1 MSDWS
6 KGKQTRVL
14 ALLALIIC
22 LVASF
27 LTFEWTQV
35 YLGAVRVS
43 DPEWMVSRLSKTLTS
58 ILVFVLAW
66 SAGRDGLDPTD
77 THKLRLAF
85 VAILTGDLLFLL
97 DEIHPAFDYPAILA
111 FLVGHVLIIL
121 RNGQG
126 LRDYLAGGRSL
137 VTEMLAAVGILLGT
151 AILFVF
157 TLLEHLWG
165 SPMLYMIL
173 VYAIVLDAS
182 LWTGWISLRTGR
194 FPRRNALLIAIGASC
209 FFIGDY
215 LVGFNLS
222 LEPSMARVVTVFLTW
237 LFYAPSIT
245 LFALSG
251 YRWDDAVVATC

>member
-1 MSDWS
+1 M
-6 KGKQTRVL
+6 
-14 ALLALIIC
+14 
-22 LVASF
+22 
-27 LTFEWTQV
+27 
-35 YLGAVRVS
+35 RVS
-43 DPEWMVSRLSKTLTS
+43 DPEWMVSRLSKTLT
-58 ILVFVLAW
+58 LDPVFVLAW

-126 LRDYLAGGRSL
+126 LRDYLAVLTRCTETL
-137 VTEMLAAVGILLGT
+137 VAVGILLGT

-173 VYAIVLDAS
+173 VYAIVLDVS
-182 LWTGWISLRTGR
+182 LWTRVDQPAHR
-194 FPRRNALLIAIGASC
+194 P
-209 FFIGDY
+209 
-215 LVGFNLS
+215 LS
-222 LEPSMARVVTVFLTW
+222 
-237 LFYAPSIT
+237 AP
-245 LFALSG
+245 
-251 YRWDDAVVATC
+251 